1 MLKEAED
8 FSIGCQLR
16 MCSCSGA
23 VPRLNHFPE
32 LLRGMIPGGVTAAAP
47 AD

>member
-1 MLKEAED
+1 MLKEAEG
-8 FSIGCQLR
+8 FSISCQLR

-23 VPRLNHFPE
+23 VPRLTHFLE
-32 LLRGMIPGGVTAAAP
+32 LLRGMIQRGVTAAAP